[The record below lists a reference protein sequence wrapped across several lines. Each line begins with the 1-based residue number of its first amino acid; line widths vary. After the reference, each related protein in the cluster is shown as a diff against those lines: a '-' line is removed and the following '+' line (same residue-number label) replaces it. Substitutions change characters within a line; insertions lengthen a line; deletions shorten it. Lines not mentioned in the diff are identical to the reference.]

1 MVEGFHAQRA
11 SGYDA
16 VEVGPYTFGHP
27 VFRARLPMR
36 RPRVARP
43 TPWAWTCW
51 GFTGSSRAPRSCTST
66 IPIHPAEGGALTCN
80 DKNLKERIDLLKNFG
95 TKDEVVMPGINGKM
109 SELQA
114 ALGLGVLDY
123 IEEERARRMS

>member
-1 MVEGFHAQRA
+1 VVEG
-11 SGYDA
+11 
-16 VEVGPYTFGHP
+16 
-27 VFRARLPMR
+27 FRARLPKR
-36 RPRVARP
+36 RPRAPRP

-51 GFTGSSRAPRSCTST
+51 GFTGSSHAPRGCTST
-66 IPIHPAEGGALTCN
+66 IPIHTAEGGALTSN

-95 TKDEVVMPGINGKM
+95 IKDEVVMPGINGKM

-114 ALGLGVLDY
+114 ALGLAVLDD